1 MSTEFSCF
9 LTLRE
14 KISAFWQSVSG
25 KDVRK
30 SHFRVHMIVSTQ
42 KHCVKTYAFF
52 FFSDIERKFFDLS
65 AKNCSGLIFKTGI
78 YESKGKIWKKFFEK
92 LFFLRLLWT
101 MGKKMF
107 VALAWILSN
116 GPSKMNSTR
125 PEEYIQEQKEK
136 KVFSPKNNFHLFRT
150 LSEKFF
156 SFGKKSSANSSN
168 IIVRVQLNTLKTNLW

>member
-1 MSTEFSCF
+1 MSQTIWRNFSSMMSTEFSCF

-92 LFFLRLLWT
+92 LFFSPTSVDNGQKNVRRFGMNFVKWSVKDEFYASRGIYSRT
-101 MGKKMF
+101 KGKEGIF
-107 VALAWILSN
+107 
-116 GPSKMNSTR
+116 P
-125 PEEYIQEQKEK
+125 
-136 KVFSPKNNFHLFRT
+136 
-150 LSEKFF
+150 
-156 SFGKKSSANSSN
+156 
-168 IIVRVQLNTLKTNLW
+168 